1 MTYKTILTA
10 RTEPDQNHNALV
22 QAEAIAQKAGGHL
35 DVLCIGIDHTRTAYY
50 DSTASAIA
58 VQHAMDQAQAVA
70 KTLRAET
77 TAQLKTS
84 QVPFAVEATVARGE
98 EIGRL
103 VGHHA
108 RYADLMVAALPYGPT
123 ARPEDE
129 SIVEAALFDARVPVL
144 TLPPGAALEPP
155 RRVVLA
161 WDESIEALTAAKKA
175 MPLLQQADLVRI
187 VVVDPPRHGPER
199 SDPGGRLCQLLVR
212 HGISCEIDI
221 LSRTL
226 PRVSDVLLR
235 HVQDCDANLLVMGAY
250 GHSRFREA
258 ILGGTTRS
266 MLEHATVP
274 VFLAH

>member
-1 MTYKTILTA
+1 MTYKTILATRTA
-10 RTEPDQNHNALV
+10 PDQNHTALA
-22 QAEAIAQKAGGHL
+22 QAEAIAAKAGGHL

-50 DSTASAIA
+50 DSTASAIT
-58 VQHAMDQAQAVA
+58 VQHAMEQAQSVA
-70 KTLRAET
+70 KSLRAET
-77 TAQLKTS
+77 NAQLKTS
-84 QVPFAVEATVARGE
+84 QVPFAVEATVARSE

-108 RYADLMVAALPYGPT
+108 RYADLMVAGLPYGPG
-123 ARPEDE
+123 ANPEDE

-144 TLPPGAALEPP
+144 ALPTGTTLEPP
-155 RRVVLA
+155 RQVVVA

-175 MPLLQQADLVRI
+175 LPLLQQADLVRI

-226 PRVSDVLLR
+226 PRISDVLLR

-266 MLEHATVP
+266 MLEHATLP